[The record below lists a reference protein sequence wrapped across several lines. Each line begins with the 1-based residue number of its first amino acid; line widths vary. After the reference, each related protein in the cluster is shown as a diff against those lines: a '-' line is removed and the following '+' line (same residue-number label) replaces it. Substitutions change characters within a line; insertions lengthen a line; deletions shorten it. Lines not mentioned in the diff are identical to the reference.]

1 MTMASMD
8 WLSTREIA
16 GVFAEEV
23 AEAGGSV
30 TDRFDDGARLYLRS
44 VLPGKRAV
52 GYRDMVQ
59 GGIALRATGEEI
71 WVHPYVFR
79 EVCKNGAII
88 AQATE
93 TRHIEQ
99 DILSDAEPIET
110 LREAIR
116 ACSCPEAF
124 DASAREME
132 TARSYQVD
140 VALMM
145 GVMLS
150 RLPSA
155 ASEIQQAIIR
165 QLFES
170 RDRSAFGLINAVT
183 AVARDTRDPEL
194 RWRLEEFGGG
204 VPALARDPRP
214 QLDRAATLDL
224 AQV

>member
-1 MTMASMD
+1 
-8 WLSTREIA
+8 
-16 GVFAEEV
+16 
-23 AEAGGSV
+23 
-30 TDRFDDGARLYLRS
+30 
-44 VLPGKRAV
+44 
-52 GYRDMVQ
+52 
-59 GGIALRATGEEI
+59 
-71 WVHPYVFR
+71 
-79 EVCKNGAII
+79 
-88 AQATE
+88 
-93 TRHIEQ
+93 
-99 DILSDAEPIET
+99 
-110 LREAIR
+110 
-116 ACSCPEAF
+116 
-124 DASAREME
+124 
-132 TARSYQVD
+132 
-140 VALMM
+140 MM

>member
-23 AEAGGSV
+23 AEVGGSV

-99 DILSDAEPIET
+99 DILSDASPIET

-140 VALMM
+140 VALML

-204 VPALARDPRP
+204 VPALARDPQPRP
-214 QLDRAATLDL
+214 DRLNARVL
-224 AQV
+224 AEA

>member
-1 MTMASMD
+1 MASLD

-16 GVFAEEV
+16 DVFAEEV
-23 AEAGGSV
+23 AEAGGNI

-52 GYRDMVQ
+52 GYKDMVQ
-59 GGIALRATGEEI
+59 GGIALRATEEQI

-79 EVCKNGAII
+79 EICKNGAII

-99 DILSDAEPIET
+99 DLLSDAEPVET

-116 ACSCPEAF
+116 ACSAPDAF
-124 DASAREME
+124 NASAREME

-140 VALMM
+140 VALIL

-150 RLPSA
+150 RLPSS
-155 ASEIQQAIIR
+155 ASEVQQAIIR

-214 QLDRAATLDL
+214 RLDRMGAL
-224 AQV
+224 ALTEA